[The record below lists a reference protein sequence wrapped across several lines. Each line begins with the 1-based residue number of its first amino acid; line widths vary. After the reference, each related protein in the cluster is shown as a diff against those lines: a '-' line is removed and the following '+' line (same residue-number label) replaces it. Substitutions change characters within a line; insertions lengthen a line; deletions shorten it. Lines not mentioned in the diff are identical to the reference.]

1 MPQDKIKSVFDCNII
16 WQSFFFSSGAS
27 AKCKKLVDDSVITL
41 FLIAEVLG
49 EMRQVM
55 TRPEFLAKFETVTEA
70 MIEKY
75 LEQLAKKS
83 VFIRSVTKKF
93 TFSRDSDDEPY
104 INLAIE
110 SKADY
115 IVTRDNDLL
124 DLMTG
129 FDDDSKEFWQRFKSL
144 KVTEP
149 LEFLKIVENKDEKV
163 LELKLFRPYRTQS
176 KSECPQKCFRIGT
189 QPTIEISRLN

>member
-1 MPQDKIKSVFDCNII
+1 MPQDKIKAVFDCNII
-16 WQSFFFSSGAS
+16 WQSFFFGDGVA
-27 AKCKKLVDDSVITL
+27 AKCKKMVDSDVVTL
-41 FLIAEVLG
+41 FLSAEVLG
-49 EMRQVM
+49 EMREVM
-55 TRPEFLAKFETVTEA
+55 TRPEFLAKFETVTET

-83 VFIRSVTKKF
+83 VFIRSVPKKF
-93 TFSRDSDDEPY
+93 TLSRDRDDEPY

-129 FDDDSKEFWQRFKSL
+129 FGDDSKEFRQRFKSL

-149 LEFLKIVENKDEKV
+149 IEFLKIVEE
-163 LELKLFRPYRTQS
+163 RT
-176 KSECPQKCFRIGT
+176 KKI
-189 QPTIEISRLN
+189 